1 MEFDGNKHIRV
12 GEDRIREGVRGFV
25 VEKCAVCPLREEILG
40 GYDRDEVWGYTCLL
54 YRKRIDVCDV
64 FPTWCKLRP
73 MDIQWNEMCN
83 TLGVVRKMVKDLGEV
98 IECGYQQ

>member
-1 MEFDGNKHIRV
+1 MEFDVDKHTRFV
-12 GEDRIREGVRGFV
+12 EDQIREGVRGFV
-25 VEKCAVCPLREEILG
+25 VEKCAVCPLREEIVG
-40 GYDRDEVWGYTCLL
+40 GYDRDEVWGYMCLL
-54 YRKRIDVCDV
+54 HRKRIDVCDV

-98 IECGYQQ
+98 IECGYRQ